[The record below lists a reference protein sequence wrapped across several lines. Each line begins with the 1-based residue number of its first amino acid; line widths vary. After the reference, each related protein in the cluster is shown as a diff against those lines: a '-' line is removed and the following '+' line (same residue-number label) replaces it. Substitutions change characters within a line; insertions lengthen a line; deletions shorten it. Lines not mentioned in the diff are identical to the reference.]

1 LCDVLRRVC
10 SARYDDRVH
19 RARVT
24 IDLPSEELPPDP
36 AILRVLRW
44 IFTTDET
51 KSDRHELV
59 GSGLEW
65 CRRLMAASEAGGL
78 DDLIA
83 LAADGEDHYL
93 DQEQQE
99 EDFTEVLD
107 AIAQRGDL
115 EGGFELLTVV
125 LSGHHED
132 WHALAS
138 IDLCTHADSTTSE
151 ISVEWSAR
159 SLGLRVQEGETAPE
173 YIDRIEQTC
182 RDPEKAAAAF
192 APPEA
197 MLDRA
202 LERWRADLAP
212 GVVQTSSRTLRVVVP
227 GPTQVGRFRNLGF
240 GRALRPRT
248 YRPKAKEKRIGS
260 YDEPQVYYF
269 FDPYHDLLSWVV
281 AKEVV
286 AGRFRGPA
294 MAVVDRHG
302 ETLPLGPGAETKWE
316 VPVDAVTITDGKL
329 TVDERVPQVSNLDLA
344 EVGNPNAPG
353 FAGSGDD
360 G

>member
-1 LCDVLRRVC
+1 M
-10 SARYDDRVH
+10 
-19 RARVT
+19 T

-36 AILRVLRW
+36 AILRALRW

-51 KSDRHELV
+51 KTDGHELV

-65 CRRLMAASEAGGL
+65 CRRLMAASAHGGL

-83 LAADGEDHYL
+83 LAADGQDHYL
-93 DQEQQE
+93 DQEQRE
-99 EDFTEVLD
+99 ENFTEVLD
-107 AIAQRGDL
+107 EIAQRGDL
-115 EGGFELLTVV
+115 KGGFELLTIV
-125 LSGHHED
+125 LSGLHED

-138 IDLCTHADSTTSE
+138 IQLRTHADANTPE
-151 ISVEWSAR
+151 IEVQWSAR
-159 SLGLRVQEGETAPE
+159 SLGLRVREGETAQA
-173 YIDRIEQTC
+173 YVDRIEGVC
-182 RDPEKAAAAF
+182 RDPAKAAAAF

-197 MLDRA
+197 MLDKV
-202 LERWRADLAP
+202 LECWKAELAP
-212 GVVQTSSRTLRVVVP
+212 SVVETKSRMLRVVVP

-240 GRALRPRT
+240 GRALRPRA
-248 YRPKAKEKRIGS
+248 YRPKAKEKRTGA
-260 YDEPQVYYF
+260 YDEPQVYYY

-286 AGRFRGPA
+286 AARFRGPP
-294 MAVVDRHG
+294 MKVVDRHG
-302 ETLPLGPGAETKWE
+302 EVLPVGPGAEAKWE
-316 VPVDAVTITDGKL
+316 VPVDAVTIVDDKL
-329 TVDERVPQVSNLDLA
+329 KVDDRVPMVSTLDLA